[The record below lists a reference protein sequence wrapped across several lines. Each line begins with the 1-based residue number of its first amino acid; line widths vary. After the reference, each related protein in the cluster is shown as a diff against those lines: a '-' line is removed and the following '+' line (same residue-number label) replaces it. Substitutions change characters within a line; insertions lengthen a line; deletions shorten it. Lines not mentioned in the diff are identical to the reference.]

1 MNETLPLVITISR
14 EIGSGGAYIGHKLA
28 EDLDILYFDREIIVK
43 AAEKLNV
50 YARDVASCDEKKQSF
65 WTSIKGSFSDLNTNQ
80 YIPPIASYPSFS
92 EVYEAQ
98 SEAIKNLAK
107 EQSSVIIGRG
117 GFHVLKDHPNHISI
131 FLHADVHFREKRIQ
145 DLYSVTE
152 HKAKRIIETT
162 DQQRKAYIKKLTG
175 QDMYNTLLYDLSIDT
190 GRLGFEESVKLILN
204 LIKIKY

>member
-1 MNETLPLVITISR
+1 MSETLPLVITISR

-65 WTSIKGSFSDLNTNQ
+65 WKSVTASFSDLDSNA
-80 YIPPIASYPSFS
+80 YVPPIANYPSFS

-98 SEAIKNLAK
+98 SEVMRTLAK
-107 EQSSVIIGRG
+107 EDSAVVIGRG
-117 GFHVLKDHPNHISI
+117 GFHVLKDHPNHLGI
-131 FLHADVHFREKRIQ
+131 FLHADAAFRAKRIQ
-145 DLYSVTE
+145 DLYNVSE
-152 HKAKRIIETT
+152 HKARKIIETT

-175 QDMYNTLLYDLSIDT
+175 QDMYNTLLYDLTIDT
-190 GRLGFEESVKLILN
+190 GRIGFEEAEKLIIS